1 MSTPTQTKVTDHK
14 DTHKEKSAPKFTGA
28 TCAEVLADFV
38 HQIEFDD
45 LPGEAVEMSRKMVL
59 DQLGGQLACS
69 VLPWN
74 KEVLKYVE
82 DLAIGSDQS
91 TILNYGV
98 RSAPEYAAF
107 ANATFGHGF
116 EVDDFAPRPPRIR
129 GASRFRRR
137 WRSQSGSICPAGTY
151 WRAWLSRPR

>member
-1 MSTPTQTKVTDHK
+1 
-14 DTHKEKSAPKFTGA
+14 
-28 TCAEVLADFV
+28 
-38 HQIEFDD
+38 
-45 LPGEAVEMSRKMVL
+45 MSRKIVL

-91 TILNYGV
+91 TIFNYGV
-98 RSAPEYAAF
+98 RSARSTPRSPTRPSVMASRSMILS
-107 ANATFGHGF
+107 
-116 EVDDFAPRPPRIR
+116 PRPPRIR

-151 WRAWLSRPR
+151 WRVWLSRPR